1 MAMAEHPCILAVD
14 LGTSGCK
21 TAVVDLAGAVL
32 AWAFAPVETQL
43 LPGGG
48 AEQDPEDW
56 WRAMVSTTRQLLGD
70 PAVEAARIVGVC
82 CSTMGEGTIP
92 VDAQGKPLSNAILW
106 MDMRGGPNLRRQ
118 VRGTLNVAGFGVRNI
133 WRWIRLTG
141 GAPSLT
147 GKDSAGHMCYVRDA
161 LPEVYAKT
169 HRFLDVLDYLNLRLT
184 GRMCTTHDMA
194 VTSWVTDNRDP
205 DHLHYDEKLLRML
218 GIEREKMPELIP
230 CTGVVGALTPEAAGE
245 LGLAT
250 SVRVVGGAM
259 DTMAAAVGAGS
270 TAARDPHLY
279 LGTSSW
285 LAAHIPKKKTDIV
298 AGMASIP
305 CAVPG
310 QYLLIALQATA
321 GGNLTWLRDKLLF
334 PQDAMS
340 SAPPPADFFAQLNA
354 LAETSQ
360 PGSNG
365 LHYTPWIYG
374 ERSPIEDH
382 AIRAGLLNLSL
393 EHTRAD
399 LCRAFLEGIALN
411 TRWLLA
417 PFEKNMGGR
426 AEAIRVIGGGGNSTL
441 WCQIL
446 ADALGRPIRQMADP
460 IQANVRGAAFIG
472 AVGLG
477 LLDFEAVPALTRI
490 QRDFTPNPMNRAV
503 YDGAF
508 RDLKRIYKKLRP
520 LHRRWNG

>member
-1 MAMAEHPCILAVD
+1 MAENTCILAVD

-21 TAVVDLAGAVL
+21 TAVVDLAGNVI
-32 AWAFAPVETQL
+32 AWAFAPVETHL

-48 AEQDPEDW
+48 AEQNPEDW
-56 WRAMVSTTRQLLGD
+56 WRALVSTTRQLLGD
-70 PAVEAARIVGVC
+70 PAVDAARIAGVC

-92 VDAQGKPLSNAILW
+92 VDAEGKPLTNAILW
-106 MDMRGGPNLRRQ
+106 MDMRGGSHLRRQ
-118 VRGTLNVAGFGVRNI
+118 VRGMVNVAGFGVRNI

-147 GKDSAGHMCYVRDA
+147 GKDSAGHMCYVREE
-161 LPEVYAKT
+161 LPEIYAKT
-169 HRFLDVLDYLNLRLT
+169 YRFLDVLDYLNMRLT

-218 GIEREKMPELIP
+218 GIERDKMPELIP
-230 CTGVVGALTPEAAGE
+230 CTGVVGSLTPEAAGE
-245 LGLAT
+245 LGLST

-285 LAAHIPKKKTDIV
+285 LAAHIPVKKTDITS
-298 AGMASIP
+298 GMASIP

-321 GGNLTWLRDKLLF
+321 GGNLTWLRDKLLY
-334 PQDAMS
+334 PRDAMND
-340 SAPPPADFFAQLNA
+340 APPPEDFFARLNT
-354 LAETSQ
+354 LAATSP

-382 AIRAGLLNLSL
+382 TIRAGLLNLSL

-399 LCRAFLEGIALN
+399 ICRAFLEGIALN

-426 AEAIRVIGGGGNSTL
+426 AEAIRVIGGGGNSAL

-446 ADALGRPIRQMADP
+446 ADALDRPIRQMADP

-477 LLDFEAVPALTRI
+477 LLEFDAVPALTLVEHE
-490 QRDFTPNPMNRAV
+490 FTPNPENRAV
-503 YDGAF
+503 YDDAF
-508 RDLKRIYKKLRP
+508 HDLKGIYKRLRV